1 MNEKIAR
8 KMTTLG
14 FTQYEARAYI
24 CLLQNF
30 PATRYELSKKS
41 GVPRSA
47 IYDVI
52 QRLENFGAVNAI
64 STKPEKYVPLSPEK
78 FVELLENRYKSQI
91 QEFYESVS
99 SLDVDIETENLWNI
113 TGYRN
118 MILKA
123 KEMINSAKKE
133 IYISTW
139 NREIQAL
146 KDELE
151 AAVGRGVKVVIFS
164 FTKTVDFGLVYSYG
178 LEENEL
184 AKAWDHKIILVRDMD
199 ELLMGEA
206 NKEFP
211 QKVAWTQN
219 KAIVMIAAN
228 HIVLDIT
235 LFGLRLG
242 VDIGEAV
249 IEQHPGELALLGRL
263 LREQFPN
270 NPMFD
275 DEHKMEDLN
284 HYHPFPATSRIEDF
298 SSEKGT
304 STKE

>member
-1 MNEKIAR
+1 MIEKIAR
-8 KMTTLG
+8 KMTSLG

-41 GVPRSA
+41 GIPRSA

-64 STKPEKYVPLSPEK
+64 SSKPEKYVPLPPDK

-91 QEFYESVS
+91 QEFYQAVS
-99 SLDVDIETENLWNI
+99 KLDVEIETENLWNI
-113 TGYRN
+113 TGYKN

-123 KEMINSAKKE
+123 KEMINAARKE
-133 IYISTW
+133 IYLSTW

-146 KDELE
+146 KDELK
-151 AAVGRGVKVVIFS
+151 AAVDRGVKLIIFS

-178 LEENEL
+178 LKEEEL
-184 AKAWDHKIILVRDMD
+184 ARVWDHKIILVCDMN

-206 NKEFP
+206 NKEIP
-211 QKVAWTQN
+211 RKVAWTQN

-228 HIVLDIT
+228 HVILDIT
-235 LFGLRLG
+235 LYGLRMG
-242 VDIGEAV
+242 VDISDAV
-249 IEQHPGELALLGRL
+249 IEQTPGELELLGRL
-263 LREQFPN
+263 LREKFPD
-270 NPMFD
+270 NPMLNP
-275 DEHKMEDLN
+275 DLQQLPGN
-284 HYHPFPATSRIEDF
+284 HFHHPPIPTINRERG
-298 SSEKGT
+298 K
-304 STKE
+304 